1 MTDAR
6 SRYAANSC
14 SSSLTESQYENGN
27 RWRASRAGIL
37 ITLMTGRRHFRRRPR
52 RVAPRTGVGDNGSMP
67 ESRRVAVR

>member
-14 SSSLTESQYENGN
+14 ASSLAESQYENVN
-27 RWRASRAGIL
+27 RWRLFRAGIL
-37 ITLMTGRRHFRRRPR
+37 IALMTGRRHSRRRPL
-52 RVAPRTGVGDNGSMP
+52 RVAPRSGVGDNGSMP